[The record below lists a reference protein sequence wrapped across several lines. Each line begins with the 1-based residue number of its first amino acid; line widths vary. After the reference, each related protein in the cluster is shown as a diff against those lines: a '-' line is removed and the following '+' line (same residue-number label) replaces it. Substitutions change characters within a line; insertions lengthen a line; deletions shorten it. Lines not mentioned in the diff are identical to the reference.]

1 MTEWM
6 KPFLKIYAAVLFLLL
21 IMPLLVLDMLR
32 VAPLPTALVVIVTV
46 FVAFSLLKQR
56 FGQSQRTEKTKQG
69 GAERTPVLPRMR
81 HHR

>member
-21 IMPLLVLDMLR
+21 IMPLLILDMLR
-32 VAPLPTALVVIVTV
+32 VAPLPTALVLIITV

-56 FGQSQRTEKTKQG
+56 YSRPQRTDKPKQG
-69 GAERTPVLPRMR
+69 GAERTPILPRMR

>member
-21 IMPLLVLDMLR
+21 IAPLLVLDMMR
-32 VAPLPTALVVIVTV
+32 VAPLPTAMVVIITV

-56 FGQSQRTEKTKQG
+56 YSRSQQTEKPKQG
-69 GAERTPVLPRMR
+69 GSERTPILPRMR
-81 HHR
+81 HYR